1 MFYIAVKDINNLD
14 PKPDVIVHTGDITDS
29 GALPEYEL
37 ALKKIDMFDSK
48 IILP

>member
-29 GALPEYEL
+29 GALPEY
-37 ALKKIDMFDSK
+37 
-48 IILP
+48 